1 MTPRRLATSA
11 GAVLALVALAANSL
25 LSLLAC
31 TVQLSVPI
39 LAGLGGV
46 LLPLRA
52 DLDAARVA
60 PVSILGGI
68 GLAIVGA
75 RGR

>member
-1 MTPRRLATSA
+1 
-11 GAVLALVALAANSL
+11 
-25 LSLLAC
+25 
-31 TVQLSVPI
+31 VQLSVPI